1 MKIKHIITIRSSK
14 QLSNTLDRYV
24 LTQLSPKYLHDLLG
38 HFIECSDSYDIVTT
52 DESTHSAVTQW
63 LSSYNIPYVM
73 LRITS
78 EQIFV
83 NQGSNNE

>member
-1 MKIKHIITIRSSK
+1 MKIKHVITIRSSK
-14 QLSNTLDRYV
+14 QLSNTLDKYG
-24 LTQLSPKYLHDLLG
+24 LTQISPKYLHDLFE
-38 HFIECSDSYDIVTT
+38 HFFDSSDSYDIVTT
-52 DESTHSAVTQW
+52 DEFNHRVITQW

-83 NQGSNNE
+83 NQGGSNE